1 MLDLVPLGAVDYL
14 VIGHLTC
21 DITPDGLR
29 LGGSAAYSALTAHA
43 IGLRVGVVTAWGN
56 EFQLSMLDGIHV
68 IAAPAEHSTTF
79 ENIYTEKGRVQYIHH
94 VAPKL
99 DFSLVPEA
107 WRNAPII
114 HLAPVA
120 QEVEP
125 VLPANFHTSLVGLTL
140 QGWLRTWDGDRRVYP
155 CSWDNAAVALEN
167 AGAAV
172 VSIEDV
178 AQDEDVIESFMLA
191 SRLLAVTE
199 GAAGLRLYWNNDLRR
214 IRPPTV
220 TEVDPTGAGDIFA
233 AAFFSRLYTTRDPWE
248 AARFAARIAAISVTR
263 RGLDSIPTAQEVQ
276 DCLTEIIKK

>member
-14 VIGHLTC
+14 IIGHLTC

-43 IGLRVGVVTAWGN
+43 IGLRVGIVTAWGN

-68 IAAPAEHSTTF
+68 VAAPAEHSTTF
-79 ENIYTEKGRVQYIHH
+79 ENIYTAQGRVQYIHH

-99 DFSLVPEA
+99 DFSLVPEE
-107 WRNAPII
+107 WRNAPIV

-125 VLPANFHTSLVGLTL
+125 VLPAGFHPSLVGLTP
-140 QGWLRTWDGDRRVYP
+140 QGWLRTWADDHRVHP
-155 CSWDNAAVALEN
+155 CIWNNAATALQN

-172 VSIEDV
+172 VSFEDV
-178 AQDEDVIESFMLA
+178 GHDEDVIESYTLA
-191 SRLLAVTE
+191 SHLLAVTE
-199 GAAGLRLYWNNDLRR
+199 GAAGVRIYWNNDLRR

-220 TEVDPTGAGDIFA
+220 TELDPTGAGDIFA
-233 AAFFSRLYTTRDPWE
+233 AAFFARLYITRDPWE
-248 AARFAARIAAISVTR
+248 AARFASRIAAISVTR
-263 RGLDSIPTAQEVQ
+263 KRFAGIPTPQEVQ
-276 DCLTEIIKK
+276 ECLTEVIKK